1 MTAYLTDPSLGQL
14 DLGPTS
20 DQIAAGEC
28 GETGY
33 VVSEWT
39 VGFPEVRAVS
49 RSRALSDGNVDD
61 SRFVGPRAISFGIT
75 IDQRIA
81 DPQVLVEQLTPYL
94 SPRVRPRLAWAIP
107 GSTQVRSAVVRG
119 QDMALSIV
127 RPKFHQVVASWVAPN
142 GLLESANLNSRT
154 IRPSTDVEDGRHY
167 TLPGDQYGPYYTN
180 TDAGDVGR
188 QYEPGAGIGAY
199 IVNNAGNAVADWTA
213 VIYGPVETP
222 SLEINGTDIIFN
234 RDGGLTLNGGTS
246 VVIDSR
252 TRTILRNND
261 PADSLY
267 GKVNFDEWAWEDV
280 RLQPGLNR
288 IVYGGAVI
296 GTSSSVVFSW
306 RDSYL

>member
-1 MTAYLTDPSLGQL
+1 MTAYLTEPSLGQL

-33 VVSEWT
+33 VVSEWAI
-39 VGFPEVRAVS
+39 GFPEVRAVS

-81 DPQVLVEQLTPYL
+81 DPQLLVEQLTPYL
-94 SPRVRPRLAWAIP
+94 SPRVRPRLVWAIP

-167 TLPGDQYGPYYTN
+167 STPADQYGPYYTN
-180 TDAGDVGR
+180 ATGEVGR

-213 VIYGPVETP
+213 VIFGPVETP
-222 SLEINGTDIIFN
+222 SLTINGTEIIFN

-246 VVIDSR
+246 VVLDSR
-252 TRTILRNND
+252 SRTILRNND
-261 PADSLY
+261 PADSMY

-288 IVYGGAVI
+288 IVYGGVVI

>member
-20 DQIAAGEC
+20 AEIAAGEC
-28 GETGY
+28 GDTGF
-33 VVSEWT
+33 VVTDWT
-39 VGFPEVRAVS
+39 IGFPEVRAVT
-49 RSRALSDGNVDD
+49 RSRALSDGNLDA

-94 SPRVRPRLAWAIP
+94 SPRVRPRLVWAIP
-107 GSTQVRSAVVRG
+107 GSTQVRSAIVRG
-119 QDMALSIV
+119 QDMALAIV

-167 TLPGDQYGPYYTN
+167 TLPGDDYGPYYTN
-180 TDAGDVGR
+180 VAAGNVGR

-199 IVNNAGNAVADWTA
+199 MVNNAGNAVADWTA
-213 VIYGPVETP
+213 VIFGPVETP
-222 SLEINGTDIIFN
+222 SLTINGIDIIFN

-246 VVIDSR
+246 VVLNSQ

-288 IVYGGAVI
+288 IEYGGVVV